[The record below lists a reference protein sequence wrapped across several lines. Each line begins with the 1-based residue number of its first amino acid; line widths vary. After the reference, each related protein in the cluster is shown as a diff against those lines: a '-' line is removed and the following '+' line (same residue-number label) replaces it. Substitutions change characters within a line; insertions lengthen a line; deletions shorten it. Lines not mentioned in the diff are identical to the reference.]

1 MKTALL
7 LIEIQNDYFPN
18 GRMPIEK
25 STYVAA
31 KAKQL
36 LQAYRAREWPVI
48 HIQHISTRP
57 NDTYFLPC
65 TKGSE
70 FHPDFQP
77 LKNEAIVKK
86 HYPNSFRDT
95 NLIAVINKLQ
105 VNHVS
110 ICGMMT
116 HHAIDATTKAAYDNG
131 LLCTVLHDA
140 CATKDLHVNDTIIPA
155 QNVQSAFLAALEPIY
170 SSVLSTDAFL
180 QMISLRSTTASIATA
195 ISIPA

>member
-48 HIQHISTRP
+48 HVQHISTRP

-65 TKGSE
+65 TKGAE
-70 FHPDFQP
+70 FHPDFLP
-77 LKNEAIVKK
+77 TKGEFIVKK

-95 NLIAVINKLQ
+95 NLQSVLTKNKINHLT
-105 VNHVS
+105 

-116 HHAIDATTKAAYDNG
+116 HNAIDATTKAAYDNG
-131 LLCTVLHDA
+131 FMSTVLHDA
-140 CATKDLHVNDTIIPA
+140 CATKDLHFNEAIIPA
-155 QNVQSAFLAALEPIY
+155 SNVHHSFLAALEPIY
-170 SSVLSTDAFL
+170 ASVLGADAFL
-180 QMISLRSTTASIATA
+180 QMISARSTSASTVTA
-195 ISIPA
+195 

>member
-31 KAKQL
+31 KSKQL

-48 HIQHISTRP
+48 HVQHISTRP
-57 NDTYFLPC
+57 NDSYFLPC

-77 LKNEAIVKK
+77 TKGEFIVKK

-95 NLIAVINKLQ
+95 TLLNILTKNHINHLT
-105 VNHVS
+105 

-116 HHAIDATTKAAYDNG
+116 HSAIDATIKAAYDNG
-131 LLCTVLHDA
+131 MLCTVLHDA
-140 CATKDLHVNDTIIPA
+140 CATKDLHFSETIIPA
-155 QNVQSAFLAALEPIY
+155 QNVHHSFLASLEPIY
-170 SSVLSTDAFL
+170 ATVLNTDSFL
-180 QMISLRSTTASIATA
+180 QMISVRSTSNMA
-195 ISIPA
+195 ISA

>member
-36 LQAYRAREWPVI
+36 LQAYRAREWPII
-48 HIQHISTRP
+48 HVQHISTRP

-65 TKGSE
+65 TKGAE

-77 LKNEAIVKK
+77 LKGEPIVKK

-95 NLIAVINKLQ
+95 NLLTVLKKAQINHLT
-105 VNHVS
+105 

-116 HHAIDATTKAAYDNG
+116 HNAIDATTKAAYDNNF
-131 LLCTVLHDA
+131 LCTVLHDA
-140 CATKDLHVNDTIIPA
+140 CATKDVHFNETLIPA
-155 QNVQSAFLAALEPIY
+155 QNVQHSFLAALEPIY
-170 SSVLSTDAFL
+170 ASVLSTDSFL
-180 QMISLRSTTASIATA
+180 QMISARSSAAA
-195 ISIPA
+195 VPA

>member
-7 LIEIQNDYFPN
+7 LVEIQNDYFPS

-48 HIQHISTRP
+48 HVQHISTRS

-65 TKGSE
+65 TKGAE

-77 LKNEAIVKK
+77 AKGEKIIKK

-95 NLIAVINKLQ
+95 NLMQIISKNKINHLT
-105 VNHVS
+105 V
-110 ICGMMT
+110 CGMMT
-116 HHAIDATTKAAYDNG
+116 HNAIDATIKAAYDNG

-140 CATKDLHVNDTIIPA
+140 CAAKDVTFNDAIIPA
-155 QNVQSAFLAALEPIY
+155 QSVHHSFLAALEPIY
-170 SSVLSTDAFL
+170 TSVLSTDAFL
-180 QMISLRSTTASIATA
+180 QMFSSRASTTAGV
-195 ISIPA
+195 PA

>member
-31 KAKQL
+31 KGKQL

-48 HIQHISTRP
+48 HAQHISTRA

-77 LKNEAIVKK
+77 AKGEFIVKK

-95 NLIAVINKLQ
+95 ALMSVLAKNQITHLTV
-105 VNHVS
+105 
-110 ICGMMT
+110 CGMMT
-116 HHAIDATTKAAYDNG
+116 HNAVDATVKAAYDNG

-140 CATKDLHVNDTIIPA
+140 CATKDLHFNEAILPA
-155 QNVQSAFLAALEPIY
+155 QNVHHSFLAAMEPVY
-170 SSVLSTDAFL
+170 ASVLNTDTFL
-180 QMISLRSTTASIATA
+180 QMISVRSTSNLA
-195 ISIPA
+195 IPA

>member
-18 GRMPIEK
+18 GRMPVEK

-31 KAKQL
+31 KGKQL
-36 LQAYRAREWPVI
+36 LQAYRAREWAVI
-48 HIQHISTRP
+48 HVQHISTRP

-65 TKGSE
+65 TKGAE

-77 LKNEAIVKK
+77 GKGEFIVRK

-95 NLIAVINKLQ
+95 ILLNILTKNHINHLT
-105 VNHVS
+105 

-116 HHAIDATTKAAYDNG
+116 HNAVDATVKAAYDSG
-131 LLCTVLHDA
+131 MLCTVLHDA
-140 CATKDLHVNDTIIPA
+140 CASKDLHFNETIIPA
-155 QNVQSAFLAALEPIY
+155 QNAHHSFLAALEPTY
-170 SSVLSTDAFL
+170 ANVLNTDTFL
-180 QMISLRSTTASIATA
+180 QMISVRSTSTMAVSA
-195 ISIPA
+195 

>member
-7 LIEIQNDYFPN
+7 LVEIQNDYFPN

-31 KAKQL
+31 KGKQL
-36 LQAYRAREWPVI
+36 LQAYRARGWPVI
-48 HIQHISTRP
+48 HVQHISTRP

-65 TKGSE
+65 TKGAE

-77 LKNEAIVKK
+77 TKGEIIVKK

-95 NLIAVINKLQ
+95 TLLNVLNKLQ
-105 VNHVS
+105 INHLS

-116 HHAIDATTKAAYDNG
+116 HNAIDATAKAAYDNG
-131 LLCTVLHDA
+131 FLCTVLHDA
-140 CATKDLHVNDTIIPA
+140 CATKDLHFNDTIIPA
-155 QNVQSAFLAALEPIY
+155 QNVHHSFLAALEPIY
-170 SSVLSTDAFL
+170 ASVLNTDTFL
-180 QMISLRSTTASIATA
+180 QMISVRSSSGVAATA
-195 ISIPA
+195 

>member
-48 HIQHISTRP
+48 HVQHISTRP

-65 TKGSE
+65 TKGAE
-70 FHPDFQP
+70 FHPDFQVT
-77 LKNEAIVKK
+77 KGEMIVKK

-95 NLIAVINKLQ
+95 NLLSLIQKHQIDHLT
-105 VNHVS
+105 
-110 ICGMMT
+110 ICGMMS
-116 HHAIDATTKAAYDNG
+116 HSAVDATTKAAYDNG
-131 LLCTVLHDA
+131 MLCSVIHDA
-140 CATKDLHVNDTIIPA
+140 CATKDLHFNDTIVPA
-155 QNVQSAFLAALEPIY
+155 QNVQNAFLAALEPIY
-170 SSVLSTDAFL
+170 ASVLSADTFM
-180 QMISLRSTTASIATA
+180 QMISVRGGANTNAAVTA
-195 ISIPA
+195 

>member
-7 LIEIQNDYFPN
+7 LVEIQNDYFPN

-36 LQAYRAREWPVI
+36 LTAYRAREWPVI
-48 HIQHISTRP
+48 HVQHISTRP

-65 TKGSE
+65 TKGAE

-77 LKNEAIVKK
+77 TKSEFIVKK

-95 NLIAVINKLQ
+95 NLQSVLKKAGINHLT
-105 VNHVS
+105 

-116 HHAIDATTKAAYDNG
+116 HNAIDATVKAAYDNG
-131 LLCTVLHDA
+131 FVCTVPHDA
-140 CATKDLHVNDTIIPA
+140 CATKDLHFNENIIA
-155 QNVQSAFLAALEPIY
+155 ASNVHHSFLAALEPIY
-170 SSVLSTDAFL
+170 ASILSTDTFL
-180 QMISLRSTTASIATA
+180 QMFSVRSS
-195 ISIPA
+195 SDNRVPA

>member
-7 LIEIQNDYFPN
+7 LVEIQNDYFPN

-48 HIQHISTRP
+48 YVKQISTGP

-65 TKGSE
+65 TKGAE
-70 FHPDFQP
+70 FHPDFKP
-77 LKNEAIVKK
+77 VKGETIIKK

-95 NLIAVINKLQ
+95 HLLNVINKLK
-105 VNHVS
+105 VRHLT

-116 HHAIDATTKAAYDNG
+116 HHAIDATVKAAYDHG
-131 LLCTVLHDA
+131 FLCTVLHDA
-140 CATKDLHVNDTIIPA
+140 CATKDLHFNETMVPA
-155 QNVQSAFLAALEPIY
+155 QNVQNAFLAALEPIY
-170 SSVLSTDAFL
+170 ASILSTDAFL
-180 QMISLRSTTASIATA
+180 QMINTRSAATTNAS
-195 ISIPA
+195 SIPA

>member
-31 KAKQL
+31 KGKQL

-48 HIQHISTRP
+48 HVQHISTRP

-77 LKNEAIVKK
+77 AKGEFIVRK

-95 NLIAVINKLQ
+95 TLLNLLNKNHINHLT
-105 VNHVS
+105 

-116 HHAIDATTKAAYDNG
+116 HSAVDSTTKAAYDNG
-131 LLCTVLHDA
+131 FMCTVLHDA
-140 CATKDLHVNDTIIPA
+140 CATKDLHFSEIIIPA
-155 QNVQSAFLAALEPIY
+155 QNVHHACLAALEPIY
-170 SSVLSTDAFL
+170 ASVLSSDAFL
-180 QMISLRSTTASIATA
+180 QMISVRSSTTSLA
-195 ISIPA
+195 IPA

>member
-31 KAKQL
+31 KGKQL

-48 HIQHISTRP
+48 HVQHISTRP

-65 TKGSE
+65 TKGAE

-77 LKNEAIVKK
+77 TKGEFIVKK

-95 NLIAVINKLQ
+95 TLLSVLNKNQINHLT
-105 VNHVS
+105 

-116 HHAIDATTKAAYDNG
+116 HNAVDATTKAAYDNG
-131 LLCTVLHDA
+131 FLCTVLHDA
-140 CATKDLHVNDTIIPA
+140 CATKDLHFNEAILPA
-155 QNVQSAFLAALEPIY
+155 QNVHHSFLAALEPIY
-170 SSVLSTDAFL
+170 ASVLSADAFL
-180 QMISLRSTTASIATA
+180 QMISVRSTTSQAV
-195 ISIPA
+195 PA

>member
-31 KAKQL
+31 KGKQL

-48 HIQHISTRP
+48 HVQHISTRP

-77 LKNEAIVKK
+77 AKGEFIVKK

-95 NLIAVINKLQ
+95 TLLNILTK
-105 VNHVS
+105 NHITHLA

-116 HHAIDATTKAAYDNG
+116 HNAVDATTKAAYDNG

-140 CATKDLHVNDTIIPA
+140 CATKDLHFNEITLPA
-155 QNVQSAFLAALEPIY
+155 QNVHHAFLAALEPIY
-170 SSVLSTDAFL
+170 ASVLSSDAFL
-180 QMISLRSTTASIATA
+180 QMISVRGTTSLA
-195 ISIPA
+195 IPA